1 MWTLGKTSQ
10 VVQKPWEWVKND
22 RIVIIFGEV
31 SLALYFLLC
40 NQWSL
45 PHTKGQVTL
54 SANPLCHQQVVFIT
68 VKGSRSSVL
77 ACQGFQL
84 AFCVEFIPLLLTAAL
99 IAAWGTMTQTCTH
112 AAAYWPT
119 TLSVENQSRNKKQRE
134 RGGREGKRKMP
145 VSWTGFEKAPPP
157 PPPTSV
163 VILVTSF
170 RSDAGEHGFCLCCTV
185 LSESKHTTVFSLP
198 FSQNKQ
204 HCCVILLNVSRTDA

>member
-1 MWTLGKTSQ
+1 MITATHQGL
-10 VVQKPWEWVKND
+10 
-22 RIVIIFGEV
+22 
-31 SLALYFLLC
+31 
-40 NQWSL
+40 
-45 PHTKGQVTL
+45 VTL

-134 RGGREGKRKMP
+134 REGGERGKERCLLVGQGLKRL
-145 VSWTGFEKAPPP
+145 PPP
-157 PPPTSV
+157 PQ
-163 VILVTSF
+163 
-170 RSDAGEHGFCLCCTV
+170 
-185 LSESKHTTVFSLP
+185 LP
-198 FSQNKQ
+198 FLWHLSDLMQGNMGFVYVALYWAYQ
-204 HCCVILLNVSRTDA
+204 SIPLCFLSAILTE